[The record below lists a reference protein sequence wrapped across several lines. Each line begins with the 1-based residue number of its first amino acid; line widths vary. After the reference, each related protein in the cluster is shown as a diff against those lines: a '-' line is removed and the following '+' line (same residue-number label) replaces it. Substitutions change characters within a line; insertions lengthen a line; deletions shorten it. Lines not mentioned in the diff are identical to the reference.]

1 MSAMM
6 ESGRI
11 LVVDDDPRLRE
22 MLRRYLQQEGFAVAL
37 AGDGAAMRKALAD
50 RDFDLVLLDLVLP
63 GEDGL
68 LLARELRGRSDLPII
83 ILSGKGDTIDRVV
96 GLEVG
101 ADDYLAKPF
110 HLREL
115 LARVR
120 TVLRRAGRR
129 GAEPPG
135 AAAPDGPLAFESWRL
150 DPSKRE
156 LRDGAGRSVEL
167 TSGEFDLLLCFAR
180 NPQRVLSR
188 DRIMDLTRGRDWSP
202 LDRSIDNQ
210 VRRLRRKVEA
220 DADAPQL
227 IKTVRGAG
235 YVFTAA
241 VSPAR

>member
-1 MSAMM
+1 
-6 ESGRI
+6 
-11 LVVDDDPRLRE
+11 
-22 MLRRYLQQEGFAVAL
+22 MLRRYLEQEGFAVAL
-37 AGDGAAMRKALAD
+37 VADGAAMRKALAE
-50 RDFDLVLLDLVLP
+50 RTFDLALLDLVLP

-68 LLARELRGRSDLPII
+68 LLAREIRAQSDLPII

-101 ADDYLAKPF
+101 ADDYIAKPF

-115 LARVR
+115 LARMR
-120 TVLRRAGRR
+120 TVLRRTAKRPE
-129 GAEPPG
+129 AP
-135 AAAPDGPLAFESWRL
+135 APDGDGVLAFESWRL
-150 DPSKRE
+150 DPSRRE
-156 LRDGAGRSVEL
+156 LRDGEGRLVEL
-167 TSGEFDLLLCFAR
+167 TSGEFDLLLCFLR
-180 NPQRVLSR
+180 RPQRVLSR
-188 DRIMDLTRGRDWSP
+188 DQIMDLTRGRDWSP

-220 DADAPQL
+220 DPDAPQL